1 MKLLIRLVLY
11 ALAVLIT
18 AHLLPGVS
26 VESFLIA
33 VIVAGVLTLLNVL
46 LKPLLVILTIPIT
59 VVTLG
64 LFLLVINALII
75 MLTDWLI
82 GGFDVTNFW
91 WALLFSLILSLINGI
106 FMKLSGEEKQ

>member
-18 AHLLPGVS
+18 AHILPGVS

-59 VVTLG
+59 VITLG

-106 FMKLSGEEKQ
+106 FMKLSGEEK